1 MLRMSDPFS
10 ITGRKDVLE
19 QAFKW
24 MSAARNTHW
33 VQFEIK
39 LPLIPSC
46 TAFVAVVTWLLK
58 RDTGARVLL
67 RDNPS
72 SERGFRLNVPVK
84 NSVFQLTWWMAY
96 CILYAVPGLGAGGRE
111 ESRST
116 RQPWLQ
122 SQQCICSLFSQ
133 SSLAGISG
141 AIFSLTATLPHATT
155 LGNCIIYQIIFI
167 SIRHLCSCLSPF
179 K

>member
-1 MLRMSDPFS
+1 MLSQVNILNIFSPNETMLRMSDPFP
-10 ITGRKDVLE
+10 ITERKDVLE

-24 MSAARNTHW
+24 MSAGRNTHW

-84 NSVFQLTWWMAY
+84 SSVFQLAWWMAY
-96 CILYAVPGLGAGGRE
+96 CSSSLPCLGWGLEAEAPG
-111 ESRST
+111 S
-116 RQPWLQ
+116 PD
-122 SQQCICSLFSQ
+122 CSLSTVFVPSFPRVPRQEHLEQFS
-133 SSLAGISG
+133 A
-141 AIFSLTATLPHATT
+141 
-155 LGNCIIYQIIFI
+155 
-167 SIRHLCSCLSPF
+167 
-179 K
+179 